1 MVFPICFK
9 SFPSCSDFVTLAV
22 PLRAF
27 LCLYHAF
34 EDVVASCFACWV
46 HVFSSCGCD
55 VFRWVLPFSPVYLHF
70 PMSCSLHSA
79 VFSNSSWSFCL
90 FVYSFPNCFLGNC
103 VVVCAD
109 ETVFPRFGNFIALI
123 VSDVKTRPNCVP
135 IVVKEAIHREA
146 DRMLSLRRSLT
157 WIAYR
162 ILKASVWPCSP
173 RFQ

>member
-27 LCLYHAF
+27 CVSIMPLKMLSLLALHVGSTFSPAVVAMCSAGFYHFLQSISTSLCL
-34 EDVVASCFACWV
+34 
-46 HVFSSCGCD
+46 
-55 VFRWVLPFSPVYLHF
+55 VLCTVRCSPTLHGRF
-70 PMSCSLHSA
+70 
-79 VFSNSSWSFCL
+79 VCL
-90 FVYSFPNCFLGNC
+90 FILFQNCFLGNC